1 MRAKLSRVEIYGRQ
15 PELLR
20 YYRDA
25 LGLPIRDARDDW
37 GLMELGG
44 DDGAALVPG
53 QAGAPYA
60 PHSRPGTF
68 ALVFEVEDFDDTIAE
83 LRARGVAFTCNTDD
97 TTGLRELRMR
107 APDGMI
113 HTLIEKEPVYMQRD

>member
-44 DDGAALVPG
+44 DDGAALVPA

-60 PHSRPGTF
+60 PHSRPGTL
-68 ALVFEVEDFDDTIAE
+68 ALVFEVEDFDDTVAE
-83 LRARGVAFTCNTDD
+83 LRARAVSFTCDTDTD
-97 TTGLRELRMR
+97 SGMREIRMR

-113 HTLIEKEPVYMQRD
+113 HRLIEKVPVYIEH

>member
-37 GLMELGG
+37 GLVELGG

-60 PHSRPGTF
+60 PHSRPGTL
-68 ALVFEVEDFDDTIAE
+68 ALVFEVEDFEETVAE
-83 LRARGVAFTCNTDD
+83 LRARGVSFQCDVD
-97 TTGLRELRMR
+97 ESTGNREIRMR

-113 HTLIEKEPVYMQRD
+113 HRLLEKDAPVSHN

>member
-1 MRAKLSRVEIYGRQ
+1 MRAKLSRVEVFGRQ

-37 GLMELGG
+37 GLVELGG

-60 PHSRPGTF
+60 PHSRPGTL
-68 ALVFEVEDFDDTIAE
+68 ALVFEIEDFDDTVVE
-83 LRARGVAFTCNTDD
+83 LRSRGVSFQCDVDD
-97 TTGLRELRMR
+97 SSGHREIRMR

-113 HTLIEKEPVYMQRD
+113 HRLIEKEQILSRN